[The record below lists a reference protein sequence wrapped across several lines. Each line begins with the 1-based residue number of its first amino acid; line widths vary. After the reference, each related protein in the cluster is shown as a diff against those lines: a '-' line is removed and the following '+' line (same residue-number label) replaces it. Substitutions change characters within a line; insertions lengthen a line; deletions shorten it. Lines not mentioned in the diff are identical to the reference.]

1 MTLICFH
8 LHPSDSSFST
18 LFWGQSLNSNRLK
31 SKVKLEVK
39 YAQQLWPGFP
49 FPSSILHFL
58 LLLLLLISFTS
69 FSSISS
75 SLLLMFQH
83 THIHTHTHT
92 HSHTYTYTISII
104 LVYFIFLSSYLT
116 FYCQQTWTHFIIPL
130 PPTFSWPPRVAKQCT
145 VQYLWLPKSWLQ
157 CI

>member
-1 MTLICFH
+1 MTLICFD
-8 LHPSDSSFST
+8 LRPSDSSFST

-31 SKVKLEVK
+31 SKVKLKVK

-49 FPSSILHFL
+49 FPSSILHYL
-58 LLLLLLISFTS
+58 LLLLLLISFSSFSS

-75 SLLLMFQH
+75 SLLLMFHH
-83 THIHTHTHT
+83 THIHTPTHI
-92 HSHTYTYTISII
+92 HNLYYISS
-104 LVYFIFLSSYLT
+104 LHL
-116 FYCQQTWTHFIIPL
+116 FIIISHFLLSTNVGWFYYFPS
-130 PPTFSWPPRVAKQCT
+130 PTFSWPPRVAKQCT